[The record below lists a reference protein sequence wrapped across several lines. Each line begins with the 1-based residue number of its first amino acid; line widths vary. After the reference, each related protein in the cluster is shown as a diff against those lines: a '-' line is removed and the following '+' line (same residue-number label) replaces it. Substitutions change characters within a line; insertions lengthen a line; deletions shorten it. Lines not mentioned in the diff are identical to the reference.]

1 MRPLCA
7 GLTLCLLAGCSPAST
22 SPDAIREHAADAT
35 AAAKR
40 DTTAVAQGVFEGLRR
55 KGPLNINKAS
65 REQLMT
71 LPGLTARNADVII
84 AGRPYSNS
92 TELLHKHILS
102 RAEYGKIADH
112 IVAK

>member
-1 MRPLCA
+1 MRLFCTA
-7 GLTLCLLAGCSPAST
+7 LVLCLFAGCSP
-22 SPDAIREHAADAT
+22 SPDAIREHTADAT

-40 DTTAVAQGVFEGLRR
+40 DTTAIAQGVFEGLRR

-65 REQLMT
+65 RDELLT
-71 LPGLTARNADVII
+71 LPGLTARSAGAII

-92 TELLHKHILS
+92 AELLRKHILS
-102 RAEYGKIADH
+102 RAAYGKIADR